1 MSILTPIAI
10 PMAFNFGGEP
20 LIPIIIGAIFAG
32 AIFGDHISPISD
44 TTVMASIFAESDHIA
59 HVNTQAPY
67 ALVPASIT
75 GVLYLVYSVIGSS
88 IVLLA
93 AGIIVQF
100 FLLRYLG
107 NRHAKS
113 IWKQKTELLNIPLKG
128 KQQKRGNH
136 P

>member
-107 NRHAKS
+107 NRHAKKYMEAENR
-113 IWKQKTELLNIPLKG
+113 IA
-128 KQQKRGNH
+128 
-136 P
+136 